1 LGLAA
6 ALVVATLTACSTSLA
21 AVPEP
26 SARDIVVARQ
36 MGVPAD
42 GLEAMSA
49 GAWPAGVDCDL
60 LRAAERAM
68 DYVASAHDLT
78 TEAVA
83 AVKAS
88 DGRFVVSLRLTQG
101 ENAGE
106 VLSCELVHGTWR
118 DDLGSL
124 LGHGE

>member
-1 LGLAA
+1 
-6 ALVVATLTACSTSLA
+6 
-21 AVPEP
+21 
-26 SARDIVVARQ
+26 
-36 MGVPAD
+36 
-42 GLEAMSA
+42 
-49 GAWPAGVDCDL
+49 VDCDL